1 MQGGR
6 APGARRALSQ
16 AARALE
22 QGAGDVDA
30 LLCNLDWDV
39 LKAAKARAESKA
51 KGVAA
56 AKPRRGAPPSPP
68 EAARR
73 CAACE
78 GGPGGGESCA

>member
-1 MQGGR
+1 M
-6 APGARRALSQ
+6 PGAMRTPLSQ

-22 QGAGDVDA
+22 QGAGGVDA
-30 LLCNLDWDV
+30 LLCTLDWDV
-39 LKAAKARAESKA
+39 LKAAKAKAESKS

-56 AKPRRGAPPSPP
+56 AKPRRGVPPSPP

-73 CAACE
+73 CAACK

>member
-1 MQGGR
+1 MLGGR
-6 APGARRALSQ
+6 AGRDANPFSQ

-22 QGAGDVDA
+22 QGAGGVDA
-30 LLCNLDWDV
+30 LLCTLDWDV
-39 LKAAKARAESKA
+39 LKAAKAKAESKS

-73 CAACE
+73 CAACQ
-78 GGPGGGESCA
+78 GGPGGGESRA

>member
-1 MQGGR
+1 MLGGR
-6 APGARRALSQ
+6 AGRDASSSSQ

-22 QGAGDVDA
+22 QGAGSVDA
-30 LLCNLDWDV
+30 LLCTLDWDV
-39 LKAAKARAESKA
+39 LKAAKAKAESKS

-56 AKPRRGAPPSPP
+56 AKPRRRAPPCPP